1 MANTSKYSGADA
13 NRRRFLITAGGT
25 VGVALLAGA
34 VPRQSFADDLPHL
47 TTADATAQALGY
59 TEDSSKVDETKYSTH
74 KAGMACDNC
83 NFFQGG
89 SAAYG
94 PCQLYPGKAV
104 NTKGWCSG
112 YAKKA

>member
-1 MANTSKYSGADA
+1 MANASKSIGTDAD
-13 NRRRFLITAGGT
+13 RRRFLITAGSS
-25 VGVALLAGA
+25 VGAALLIGTL
-34 VPRQSFADDLPHL
+34 PRQALADDLPHL

-59 TEDSSKVDETKYSTH
+59 NEDSSKVDEAKYSTH
-74 KAGMACDNC
+74 KAGMACENC

-104 NTKGWCSG
+104 NAKGWCSG